1 MKGEDNKSVC
11 VCMCVLGGNK
21 HNVETIYRS
30 KIEKL
35 KEIKIKYTRE
45 RGKKEHFLIQSHDKR
60 FII

>member
-1 MKGEDNKSVC
+1 MKGEDNKSVY

-21 HNVETIYRS
+21 HNIETIYRS

-45 RGKKEHFLIQSHDKR
+45 RGKKEHFLNAKP
-60 FII
+60 